1 MLVPMQAVPMFDV
14 WMSCTADVDNH
25 SDWPCFGI
33 LFPSHA
39 KSSLQAGCR
48 MSRPTDFFCSTSM
61 MYVTYVRC
69 MLQIRLDYCGVFDD
83 THRLKAPLV
92 IMCDSINQQKLLTP
106 P

>member
-1 MLVPMQAVPMFDV
+1 
-14 WMSCTADVDNH
+14 
-25 SDWPCFGI
+25 
-33 LFPSHA
+33 
-39 KSSLQAGCR
+39 
-48 MSRPTDFFCSTSM
+48 
-61 MYVTYVRC
+61 